1 MMHLEPEPN
10 DQNETTKVSS
20 AAKDLLFQIGKTHSV
35 NSVKFIK
42 LIKLSNPGQFI
53 PTTVKNKI
61 MLNA

>member
-1 MMHLEPEPN
+1 MMHLESEPN

-42 LIKLSNPGQFI
+42 LGNTGQFI